1 MNPIDSNSLPT
12 HIGIIMDG
20 NGRWA
25 ESQSMERISGHIQGV
40 ETVKAIVESCV
51 KLEIPYLTLY
61 TFSKEN
67 WKRPKK
73 EVDGLMSLLS
83 SSLKSELEKLNRNNI
98 VFQIV
103 GKIEEMPSNL
113 QKLIMD
119 TINSTKNN
127 TGLTLALALS
137 YSGRQEIIDATNK
150 ILASGKQR
158 IDEDLF
164 KDYLYSPN
172 TPDPDLIIRTGG
184 ENRLSNFLLWQSA
197 YSEIYISEKNW
208 PEFGEDDLTSALND
222 FSSRTRKYGKVLG
235 QDEN

>member
-103 GKIEEMPSNL
+103 GKIEEMPSSL
-113 QKLIMD
+113 QELIMD

>member
-1 MNPIDSNSLPT
+1 MNPIDSNNLPT

-73 EVDGLMSLLS
+73 EVDGLMSLLYS
-83 SSLKSELEKLNRNNI
+83 SVKSELEKLNRNNI

-113 QKLIMD
+113 QELIMD

-150 ILASGKQR
+150 ILASGKQS

>member
-1 MNPIDSNSLPT
+1 MSPIDSNNLPT

-113 QKLIMD
+113 QELIMD

-150 ILASGKQR
+150 ILASGKQS

-208 PEFGEDDLTSALND
+208 PEFGEDDLTYALND

>member
-1 MNPIDSNSLPT
+1 MNLINPNILPV

-40 ETVKAIVESCV
+40 ETVKTVVESCV
-51 KLEIPYLTLY
+51 KLKIPYLTLY

-67 WKRPKK
+67 WNRPKK

-98 VFQIV
+98 TLQIV
-103 GKIEEMPSNL
+103 GKIEEMPSSL
-113 QKLIMD
+113 QELIMD
-119 TINSTKNN
+119 TVNSTKDN
-127 TGLTLALALS
+127 TGMTLALALS

-150 ILASGKQR
+150 IISSNEKD
-158 IDEDLF
+158 INEDTF
-164 KDYLYSPN
+164 KNYLYSPK
-172 TPDPDLIIRTGG
+172 TPYPDLIIRTGG

-197 YSEIYISEKNW
+197 YSEISISEKNW
-208 PEFGEDDLTSALND
+208 PDFAEDDLISALND
-222 FSSRTRKYGKVLG
+222 FGSRTRKYGKVLRE
-235 QDEN
+235 DEN

>member
-113 QKLIMD
+113 QELIMD

-222 FSSRTRKYGKVLG
+222 FSIRTRKYGKVLG

>member
-1 MNPIDSNSLPT
+1 MTLIDSNNLPT

-25 ESQSMERISGHIQGV
+25 ESQKMERIAGHIQGV
-40 ETVKAIVESCV
+40 ETVKEIVESCA

-67 WKRPKK
+67 WNRPKQ
-73 EVDGLMSLLS
+73 EVDSLMSLLS

-113 QKLIMD
+113 QELIMD

-137 YSGRQEIIDATNK
+137 YGGRQEIVDATNK
-150 ILASGKQR
+150 MLAANIKH
-158 IDEDLF
+158 INEDIF
-164 KDYLYSPN
+164 QEHLYAPK

-197 YSEIYISEKNW
+197 YSEIHISEKNW
-208 PEFGEDDLTSALND
+208 PEFGEDDLTSALSD

>member
-1 MNPIDSNSLPT
+1 MNLINPNILPV

-40 ETVKAIVESCV
+40 ETVKTVVESCV
-51 KLEIPYLTLY
+51 KLKIPYLTLY

-67 WKRPKK
+67 WNRPKK

-98 VFQIV
+98 VLQIV
-103 GKIEEMPSNL
+103 GKIEEMPSSL
-113 QKLIMD
+113 QELIMD
-119 TINSTKNN
+119 TVNSTKDN
-127 TGLTLALALS
+127 TGMTLALALS

-150 ILASGKQR
+150 IISSNEKD
-158 IDEDLF
+158 INEDTF
-164 KDYLYSPN
+164 KNYLYSPK
-172 TPDPDLIIRTGG
+172 TPYPDLIIRTGG

-197 YSEIYISEKNW
+197 YSEISISEKNW
-208 PEFGEDDLTSALND
+208 PDFAEDDLISALND
-222 FSSRTRKYGKVLG
+222 FGSRTRKYGKVLG
-235 QDEN
+235 EDEN

>member
-1 MNPIDSNSLPT
+1 MNSIDSNNLPT

-25 ESQSMERISGHIQGV
+25 ESQNMERISGHIQGV
-40 ETVKAIVESCV
+40 ETVKSIVESCV
-51 KLEIPYLTLY
+51 KLGIPYLTLY

-67 WKRPKK
+67 WNRPKK
-73 EVDGLMSLLS
+73 EIDSLMSLLS
-83 SSLKSELEKLNRNNI
+83 SSLKTELKKLNRNNI
-98 VFQIV
+98 VFQVV
-103 GKIEEMPSNL
+103 GKIEEIPGSL
-113 QKLIMD
+113 QELIMD

-127 TGLTLALALS
+127 NGLTLALALS

-150 ILASGKQR
+150 ILASNEQS
-158 IDEDLF
+158 INEDRF

-222 FSSRTRKYGKVLG
+222 FSNRTRKYGRVLDK
-235 QDEN
+235 DEN

>member
-1 MNPIDSNSLPT
+1 MSPIDSNSLPT

-113 QKLIMD
+113 QELIMN

-137 YSGRQEIIDATNK
+137 YSGRQEIIDAANK
-150 ILASGKQR
+150 ILASGKQS

-208 PEFGEDDLTSALND
+208 PEFGEDDLISALND

>member
-1 MNPIDSNSLPT
+1 MTLIDSNNLPT

-25 ESQSMERISGHIQGV
+25 ESQKMERIAGHIQGV
-40 ETVKAIVESCV
+40 ETVKEIVESCA
-51 KLEIPYLTLY
+51 KLGIPYLTVY

-67 WKRPKK
+67 WNRPKQ
-73 EVDGLMSLLS
+73 EVDSLMSLLS

-113 QKLIMD
+113 QELIMD

-137 YSGRQEIIDATNK
+137 YGGRQEIVDATNK
-150 ILASGKQR
+150 MLAANIKH
-158 IDEDLF
+158 INEDIF
-164 KDYLYSPN
+164 QEHLYAPK

-197 YSEIYISEKNW
+197 YSEIHISEKNW

>member
-1 MNPIDSNSLPT
+1 
-12 HIGIIMDG
+12 
-20 NGRWA
+20 
-25 ESQSMERISGHIQGV
+25 
-40 ETVKAIVESCV
+40 
-51 KLEIPYLTLY
+51 
-61 TFSKEN
+61 
-67 WKRPKK
+67 
-73 EVDGLMSLLS
+73 MSLLS

-113 QKLIMD
+113 QELIMD

-150 ILASGKQR
+150 ILASGKQS

>member
-1 MNPIDSNSLPT
+1 MTLIDSNNLPT
-12 HIGIIMDG
+12 HIGIIMDW

-25 ESQSMERISGHIQGV
+25 ESQKMERIAGHIQGV
-40 ETVKAIVESCV
+40 ETVKEIVESCA
-51 KLEIPYLTLY
+51 KLGIPYLTLY

-67 WKRPKK
+67 WNRPKQ
-73 EVDGLMSLLS
+73 EVDSLMSLLS

-113 QKLIMD
+113 QELIMD

-127 TGLTLALALS
+127 KGLTLALALS
-137 YSGRQEIIDATNK
+137 YGGRQEIVDATNK
-150 ILASGKQR
+150 MLAANIKH
-158 IDEDLF
+158 INEDIF
-164 KDYLYSPN
+164 QEHLYAPK

-184 ENRLSNFLLWQSA
+184 ENMLSNFLLWQSA
-197 YSEIYISEKNW
+197 YSEIHISEKNW

-222 FSSRTRKYGKVLG
+222 FSSRTRKYGRVLE
-235 QDEN
+235 ENEN

>member
-83 SSLKSELEKLNRNNI
+83 SSLKSGLEKLNRNNI

-113 QKLIMD
+113 QELIMD

>member
-1 MNPIDSNSLPT
+1 MSPIDSNSLPT

-113 QKLIMD
+113 QELIMN

-137 YSGRQEIIDATNK
+137 YSGRQDIIDAANK
-150 ILASGKQR
+150 ILASGKQS

>member
-1 MNPIDSNSLPT
+1 MNPIDSNNLPT

-25 ESQSMERISGHIQGV
+25 ERKSMERISGHIQGV

-113 QKLIMD
+113 QELIMN

-137 YSGRQEIIDATNK
+137 YSGRQEIIDAANK
-150 ILASGKQR
+150 ILASGKQS

>member
-1 MNPIDSNSLPT
+1 MNPIDSNNLPT

-73 EVDGLMSLLS
+73 EVDGLMSLLY

-113 QKLIMD
+113 QELIMD
-119 TINSTKNN
+119 TINNTKNN

-150 ILASGKQR
+150 ILASGKQS
-158 IDEDLF
+158 IDEGLF
-164 KDYLYSPN
+164 KDYLY
-172 TPDPDLIIRTGG
+172 
-184 ENRLSNFLLWQSA
+184 
-197 YSEIYISEKNW
+197 
-208 PEFGEDDLTSALND
+208 GEDDLTSALND

>member
-1 MNPIDSNSLPT
+1 MCIRDSIVMNPIDSNNLPT

-113 QKLIMD
+113 QELIMD

-208 PEFGEDDLTSALND
+208 PEFGEDD
-222 FSSRTRKYGKVLG
+222 
-235 QDEN
+235 

>member
-1 MNPIDSNSLPT
+1 MSLIDSNNLPI

-25 ESQSMERISGHIQGV
+25 ENQNMERISGHIQGV
-40 ETVKAIVESCV
+40 ETVKTIVESCAQL
-51 KLEIPYLTLY
+51 KIPYLTLY

-67 WKRPKK
+67 WNRPKK

-98 VFQIV
+98 TFQIV
-103 GKIEEMPSNL
+103 GKTEEMPSNL
-113 QKLIMD
+113 QALIMD
-119 TINSTKNN
+119 TVNSTKNN
-127 TGLTLALALS
+127 TGLTLALALR

-150 ILASGKQR
+150 MLAANIKH
-158 IDEDLF
+158 INEDTF
-164 KDYLYSPN
+164 QKHLYAPK

-197 YSEIYISEKNW
+197 YSEYYFTDVLW
-208 PEFGEDDLTSALND
+208 PEFNKDDAKAAIDEYL
-222 FSSRTRKYGKVLG
+222 SRNRRYGSLHT
-235 QDEN
+235 

>member
-113 QKLIMD
+113 QELIMD

-150 ILASGKQR
+150 ILASGKQS

>member
-1 MNPIDSNSLPT
+1 MNLINPNILPV

-40 ETVKAIVESCV
+40 ETVKTVVESCV
-51 KLEIPYLTLY
+51 KLKIPYLTLY

-67 WKRPKK
+67 WNRPKK

-98 VFQIV
+98 VLQIV
-103 GKIEEMPSNL
+103 GKIEEMPSSL
-113 QKLIMD
+113 QELIMD
-119 TINSTKNN
+119 TVNSTKDN
-127 TGLTLALALS
+127 TGMTLALALS

-150 ILASGKQR
+150 IISSNEKD
-158 IDEDLF
+158 INEDTF
-164 KDYLYSPN
+164 KNYLYSPK
-172 TPDPDLIIRTGG
+172 TPYPDLIIRTGG

-197 YSEIYISEKNW
+197 YSEISISEKNW
-208 PEFGEDDLTSALND
+208 PDFAEDDLISALND
-222 FSSRTRKYGKVLG
+222 FGSRTRKYGKVLRE
-235 QDEN
+235 DEN

>member
-83 SSLKSELEKLNRNNI
+83 SSLKSELEKLNRNNN

-113 QKLIMD
+113 QELIMD

>member
-1 MNPIDSNSLPT
+1 MNPIDSNNLPT

-73 EVDGLMSLLS
+73 EVDDLMSILS

-113 QKLIMD
+113 QELIMN

-137 YSGRQEIIDATNK
+137 YSGRQEIIDAANK
-150 ILASGKQR
+150 ILASGKQS

-208 PEFGEDDLTSALND
+208 PEFGEDDLISALND